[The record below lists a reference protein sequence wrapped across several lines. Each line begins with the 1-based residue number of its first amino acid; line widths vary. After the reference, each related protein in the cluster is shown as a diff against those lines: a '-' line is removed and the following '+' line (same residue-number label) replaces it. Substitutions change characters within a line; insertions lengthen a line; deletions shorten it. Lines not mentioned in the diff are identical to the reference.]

1 MSFLYNAL
9 LVLHFIGLAMLLG
22 GFFAQIGAK
31 PPVVTHWLRDG
42 ALLQV
47 ITGLVMVGLAEGG
60 SVDAGPFAHAAVGVK
75 LLIAAVIAVLAVFG
89 MSRPAEKQKTFWASC
104 GALALINVVV
114 AVFWLG

>member
-47 ITGLVMVGLAEGG
+47 IKPSEY
-60 SVDAGPFAHAAVGVK
+60 D
-75 LLIAAVIAVLAVFG
+75 
-89 MSRPAEKQKTFWASC
+89 
-104 GALALINVVV
+104 
-114 AVFWLG
+114 